1 MTRPTG
7 QPRAQ
12 NALEVAAQIEDCEL
26 SVLPPQLT
34 MHPVR
39 PAGQPEA
46 LLGTAGGL
54 CARGSQGIR
63 RACFQREQLARDYL
77 TIIREARTRD
87 PVLLVILGSPPPVTA
102 ERPFVRLPEL
112 GR

>member
-46 LLGTAGGL
+46 LLGTAGGYVL
-54 CARGSQGIR
+54 V
-63 RACFQREQLARDYL
+63 
-77 TIIREARTRD
+77 EARASAR
-87 PVLLVILGSPPPVTA
+87 LASSGSNWPGVTSQLSA
-102 ERPFVRLPEL
+102 KPGPETL
-112 GR
+112 CC